1 MKSNGLELRLKSK
14 ISNKISTGFNF
25 TKTNAKENDGDNIV
39 LVPKNKVLYF
49 LNLNP
54 LENISINTSFQYQNK
69 SKDTKYNELP
79 VYRSLNLNTSYSF
92 KKNSKVFVKFE
103 NLLNRN
109 NIVNRGGGTS
119 ENLGYRSPELSMYL
133 GLKFEN

>member
-1 MKSNGLELRLKSK
+1 MKSNGLELRLNSK
-14 ISNKISTGFNF
+14 ISNKISTGLNF

-39 LVPKNKVLYF
+39 LVPKDKVLFF

-54 LENISINTSFQYQNK
+54 IENIIINTSYQYQNK

-79 VYRSLNLNTSYSF
+79 TYKSLNLYSSYKFENNAKAFF
-92 KKNSKVFVKFE
+92 KIE
-103 NLLNRN
+103 NLLNRE

-119 ENLGYRSPELSMYL
+119 ENVGYKSPDLSVYL
-133 GLKFEN
+133 GIKFTN